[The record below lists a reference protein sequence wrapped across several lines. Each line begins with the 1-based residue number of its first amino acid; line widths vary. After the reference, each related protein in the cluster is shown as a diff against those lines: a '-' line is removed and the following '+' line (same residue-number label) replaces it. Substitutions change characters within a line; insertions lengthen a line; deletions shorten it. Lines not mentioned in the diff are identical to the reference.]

1 MPVNLPPAEVQP
13 FDSDNFLPPIEAWT
27 RWGANLLLGT
37 FGVAVVAA
45 GLIPYSPTVKAPG
58 VVRASGHPHFV
69 RATTAGR
76 VEQVRVRENQ
86 TLEAG
91 EEIASVNPSGLK
103 AEREGLEEQ
112 IRQLGEELTQIGGYL
127 ETLDN
132 QILALWKS
140 KRRSRRQNQQISV
153 EVAVV
158 ELTESDP
165 RVAQEL
171 ARERRS
177 LLKQEWELQ
186 RDLDRAEKQLQRVK
200 RHIDDPTIRAPI
212 GGTVIRLDLPRPGD
226 AIAADAIVAQMVPED
241 SPLTFAAR
249 VAEDAIAPIEP
260 GQTAYL
266 RLSAY
271 PVSEYGTLRGIV
283 EEISSQPVSAGD
295 RGDSRATY
303 EVTVRPETPDFPKGD
318 RQYPL
323 RAGMEGRADLVVGR
337 ETVLTF
343 ALKKVR
349 LWAAR

>member
-1 MPVNLPPAEVQP
+1 MPVKLPPVELQP

-37 FGVAVVAA
+37 FGMAVVAA
-45 GLIPYSPTVKAPG
+45 GLIPYSPTVKASG
-58 VVRASGHPHFV
+58 VVQPFGNPHFV
-69 RATTAGR
+69 RAATEGR
-76 VEQVRVRENQ
+76 VKQIRVRENQ

-103 AEREGLEEQ
+103 AEWERLEEEL
-112 IRQLGEELTQIGGYL
+112 RQLQEELTLIGGYI
-127 ETLDN
+127 ETLDH
-132 QILALWKS
+132 QILTLWKS
-140 KRRSRRQNQQISV
+140 KRRSRRQNESISV

-165 RVAQEL
+165 EVAQEL

-177 LLKQEWELQ
+177 LLKQQWELQ
-186 RDLDRAEKQLQRVK
+186 RDLDRAEKQFQRVK
-200 RHIDDPTIRAPI
+200 RHIDDPIIRAPI

-226 AIAADAIVAQMVPED
+226 AIAADAIVAQMMP
-241 SPLTFAAR
+241 PGATLTFTAR
-249 VAEDAIAPIEP
+249 VAEDAIAPIQP

-266 RLSAY
+266 RLGAY

-283 EEISSQPVSAGD
+283 ERIAKQPVGGGD
-295 RGDSRATY
+295 GGEARATY
-303 EVTVRPETPDFPKGD
+303 EVTVRPETPYFPQGD

-323 RAGMEGRADLVVGR
+323 RAGMAGRADIVVGQ

-349 LWAAR
+349 LWTAR